1 MSNFSDSQ
9 AAEVLISLKNNVF
22 ISMNNNLFNEI
33 HNQVIEERKKKENFE
48 YEFKSISKKNL
59 NMIIELFEVNKEI
72 KEIKKNNFFDN
83 IIINNKN
90 KIINNIKNKNEN
102 THNYNLRP
110 RNKN

>member
-72 KEIKKNNFFDN
+72 KEIKKKNISIPIDDCTVNNN
-83 IIINNKN
+83 EIIK
-90 KIINNIKNKNEN
+90 KS
-102 THNYNLRP
+102 HNYNLRP